1 MNRDVLVI
9 VLQILG
15 VLFIATG
22 GWMVAPELGWGLLGV
37 GCLAFGLALE
47 RDT

>member
-9 VLQILG
+9 VLQVLG
-15 VLFIATG
+15 VLFIAYG
-22 GWMVAPELGWGLLGV
+22 GWLVAPELGWGLLGV
-37 GCLAFGLALE
+37 GSVLFGLALE